1 MDPMTGPVAN
11 DVKSMGSGA
20 SGVEAPEQGMV
31 HSA

>member
-1 MDPMTGPVAN
+1 MAAATN